1 MTERSS
7 DPTARALQ
15 LLSLL
20 QIHRF
25 WPGTELAERLGVSAR
40 TLRRDVER
48 LRDLGY
54 DVDATPGVA
63 GGYRLA
69 AGATLPPLLL
79 DDEEAVAIAVGL
91 RSASGA
97 SIEGIEETCVRTM
110 AKLEQVLPDRL
121 RRRVAA
127 LDEQIVSLRWTD
139 DGPRVDPED
148 LALLS
153 LACRDQEQV
162 QFDYVARDAEP
173 TRRLVE
179 PHRLV
184 SVGRRWYLVAFD
196 VRRDGWRTFR
206 LDRMTDVRRAGPR
219 FTPREIPDGD
229 AAAFVRRS
237 LGARPLAHQV
247 EVLVDGP
254 TEQVEATCRW
264 IGGEVTEVAGDG
276 CRVVLRADT
285 LEWIAMSL
293 AHLAI
298 DHPIQVHATPELQS
312 VLTSLQDR
320 LQIIPTEF

>member
-69 AGATLPPLLL
+69 AGTTLPPLLL

-91 RSASGA
+91 RSASGS

-139 DGPRVDPED
+139 DGPRVDPGD

-153 LACRDQEQV
+153 LTCRDHEQA

-184 SVGRRWYLVAFD
+184 SVGHRWYLVAFD
-196 VRRDGWRTFR
+196 LRREGWRTFR

-219 FTPREIPDGD
+219 FTPRPIPGGD

-237 LGARPLAHQV
+237 LDARPLAHQV

-254 TEQVEATCRW
+254 ADQVEATCRW
-264 IGGEVTEVAGDG
+264 IGGEVVGSERGG

-298 DHPIQVHATPELQS
+298 DHPIHLHPTAELRT
-312 VLTSLQDR
+312 VLASLGHR
-320 LQIIPTEF
+320 LTGNPTEF